1 MRLSKIKLHKLYFCV
16 PTLCS
21 HYFFKG
27 RFHFLP
33 FYFYHGFSF
42 PFTIHFYIFFV
53 FYFVLKEIS
62 TEVRK
67 KSFNLFLDCSLNL
80 FLSLSQ
86 SLSIYLLIFLFPLS
100 VLSCIYPSAHFTPPL
115 LVLLIVRFS
124 PLPFPFLSPTFVL
137 FNFFFL

>member
-80 FLSLSQ
+80 FLSLSI
-86 SLSIYLLIFLFPLS
+86 SIYLSAYLS
-100 VLSCIYPSAHFTPPL
+100 
-115 LVLLIVRFS
+115 
-124 PLPFPFLSPTFVL
+124 FPFICSLLYLSIGPFYPTSPCSPYCSIFSSSL
-137 FNFFFL
+137 SFPFSYFCSF